1 MEQPDRRAWMA
12 GAQTVKG
19 VGDAAARTAAVSE
32 GKTGVVGIVK
42 PGSTAICIRL
52 R

>member
-1 MEQPDRRAWMA
+1 MRWTAA
-12 GAQTVKG
+12 KG
-19 VGDAAARTAAVSE
+19 VGDAATSTAAVSE

-42 PGSTAICIRL
+42 PGSTAIGLPL